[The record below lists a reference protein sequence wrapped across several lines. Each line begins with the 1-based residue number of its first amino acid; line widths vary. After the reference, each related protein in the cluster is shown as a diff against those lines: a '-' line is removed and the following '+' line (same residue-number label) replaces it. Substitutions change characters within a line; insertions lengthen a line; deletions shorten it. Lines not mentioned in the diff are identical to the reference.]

1 MFGYCE
7 EFQATPGYGLCCN
20 VMGMELFAELEDNLD
35 NIICVA
41 DQLPRNVDGN
51 CVLKEEEGGAAG
63 LQKLQVLV
71 GNREWLKQNGYE
83 VTAAV
88 EKIIAENEMTGQ
100 TVVLAGIEGDNTAV
114 VCSIHLPTLLTTGVL
129 VGLIV
134 MADTIKPEA
143 HATVYTLQRK
153 RIDVYLLTGD
163 NRHTAQAIASKVIS

>member
-35 NIICVA
+35 NIVCVA

-114 VCSIHLPTLLTTGVL
+114 VCSLHLPTPLCNRRTGRTDCN
-129 VGLIV
+129 GRHNQ
-134 MADTIKPEA
+134 TGGSRYS
-143 HATVYTLQRK
+143 VY
-153 RIDVYLLTGD
+153 
-163 NRHTAQAIASKVIS
+163 IAEKEN